1 MFCKTCGK
9 EISDEAVV
17 CPECGCL
24 THNEAVTTESEQA
37 KKGSKTSTI
46 LGIIGI
52 VVAWFFALAGHIVSI
67 IGIVTGI
74 KEYKETGKMTGLVL
88 SIIGEACAI
97 FSSIVGAVSFA
108 SIL

>member
-52 VVAWFFALAGHIVSI
+52 V
-67 IGIVTGI
+67 TGI

>member
-37 KKGSKTSTI
+37 KKARR
-46 LGIIGI
+46 LLRY
-52 VVAWFFALAGHIVSI
+52 W
-67 IGIVTGI
+67 
-74 KEYKETGKMTGLVL
+74 E
-88 SIIGEACAI
+88 
-97 FSSIVGAVSFA
+97 
-108 SIL
+108 